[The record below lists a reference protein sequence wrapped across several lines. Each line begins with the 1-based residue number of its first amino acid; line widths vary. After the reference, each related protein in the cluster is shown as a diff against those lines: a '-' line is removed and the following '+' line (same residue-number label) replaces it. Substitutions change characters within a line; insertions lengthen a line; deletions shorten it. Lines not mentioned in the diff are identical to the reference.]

1 MEKIILNGIFVDKFT
16 NFRKVLVDM
25 NINDMEIIKFDNNKF
40 ITPSLKIFFQTNCV
54 KNISDK
60 KINQS
65 LAMVGLNEKKI
76 NDDPFMFSDSDK
88 YKLLIAMS
96 LINNRSNYILVYPN
110 LYLDDYNVNLIL
122 KILKKISR
130 EYGKNICIITNN
142 IDLLYRECDNLI
154 IYNKNK
160 IIYNDKRNYLY
171 NFKETLLNNNYPL
184 PKILEFISL
193 VEKKQNIKL
202 EPTFDI
208 KELMKDIYR
217 NV

>member
-40 ITPSLKIFFQTNCV
+40 VTPSLKIFFQTNCV

>member
-1 MEKIILNGIFVDKFT
+1 MEKIILNGILVDKFT

-25 NINDMEIIKFDNNKF
+25 NVNDMEIIKFDNKKF
-40 ITPSLKIFFQTNCV
+40 LTPSLKIFFQTNCV

-110 LYLDDYNVNLIL
+110 LYLDDYNINLIL

-130 EYGKNICIITNN
+130 EYRKNICIITNN
-142 IDLLYRECDNLI
+142 IDLLYRECDNFI

-171 NFKETLLNNNYPL
+171 DFKETLLNNNYPL

>member
-1 MEKIILNGIFVDKFT
+1 MGKIILNGIFVDKFT

-76 NDDPFMFSDSDK
+76 NDDPFMLSDSDK
-88 YKLLIAMS
+88 YKLLIAVS

-110 LYLDDYNVNLIL
+110 LYLDDYNINLIL

-130 EYGKNICIITNN
+130 EYRKNICIITNN

>member
-1 MEKIILNGIFVDKFT
+1 MGKIILNGIFVDKFT

-40 ITPSLKIFFQTNCV
+40 VTPSLKIFFQTNCV

>member
-40 ITPSLKIFFQTNCV
+40 VTPSLKIFFQTNCV

-171 NFKETLLNNNYPL
+171 NFKETLLNNSYPL
-184 PKILEFISL
+184 PKILEFIFL

-202 EPTFDI
+202 EPTFDL

>member
-1 MEKIILNGIFVDKFT
+1 MEKIILNGILVDKFT

-40 ITPSLKIFFQTNCV
+40 VTPSLKIFFQTNCV

-110 LYLDDYNVNLIL
+110 LYLDDYNINLIL

-184 PKILEFISL
+184 PKILEFIYL

>member
-1 MEKIILNGIFVDKFT
+1 MEKIILNGILVDKFT

-25 NINDMEIIKFDNNKF
+25 NVNDMEIIKFDNNKF
-40 ITPSLKIFFQTNCV
+40 VTPSLKIFFQTNCV